1 MLFLISV
8 GLEPINGYQESNKIT
23 SPLDNNELSTI
34 DANDSALPM
43 DIDSEPHSDE
53 HSTNDPTS
61 VTQVDL
67 ENELRE
73 FLESDTGLSAAD
85 DVSSIDQMLMV

>member
-1 MLFLISV
+1 M
-8 GLEPINGYQESNKIT
+8 EPIDGYQESNKIT
-23 SPLDNNELSTI
+23 SPLNNNNELPTI

-43 DIDSEPHSDE
+43 DIDSGQHSDD
-53 HSTNDPTS
+53 HSTTDPTS

-85 DVSSIDQMLMV
+85 DVNSIDQMLMV

>member
-1 MLFLISV
+1 MISV

-23 SPLDNNELSTI
+23 SPLDNNNELPTI
-34 DANDSALPM
+34 EANDSALPM
-43 DIDSEPHSDE
+43 DIDSEQHSDE
-53 HSTNDPTS
+53 HSTNDQTS

-85 DVSSIDQMLMV
+85 DVNSIDQMLMV